1 MHVLL
6 LKTNIASVGSP
17 VKRTPKYTFF
27 QPKTI
32 KIQLDVLSECSLLL
46 SLLN

>member
-17 VKRTPKYTFF
+17 VKRTPKYTSF